1 MSAVLDMFPET
12 DVDRVR
18 EITSIGAGHAATA
31 LAAMIGCPCVMRVPQ
46 MRLLPPERIDDAPLA
61 VDPSDG
67 DGRPPVGIFFEIDGG
82 FGGVVGLLFPASTCA
97 SLIEIM
103 TGKAAEENSPEIM
116 TSVLRE
122 AGNILVSHVANAIS
136 ETLGLAVLPSVPV
149 LAMEDAVSALGS
161 LLATREREGPALRL
175 ETEIADR
182 DRGVRAV
189 LVFVP
194 DQLSRVAPAPGF

>member
-1 MSAVLDMFPET
+1 MELFGESNI
-12 DVDRVR
+12 DRAR

-31 LAAMIGCPCVMRVPQ
+31 LAAMVGRPCEMRVPQ
-46 MRLLPPERIDDAPLA
+46 MRLLPPERLDAPLA
-61 VDPSDG
+61 IDPSDG
-67 DGRPPVGIFFEIDGG
+67 DSRPPVGIFFEIDGG
-82 FGGVVGLLFPASTCA
+82 FGGVVGLLFPASTCSA
-97 SLIEIM
+97 LIETM
-103 TGKAAEENSPEIM
+103 TGRPAEENSAEIM

-136 ETLGLAVLPSVPV
+136 ETLGIAVLPSVPV
-149 LAMEDAVSALGS
+149 LAMEDAVAALGS

-182 DRGVRAV
+182 EREIRGV

-194 DQLSRVAPAPGF
+194 DQVDRVAPAPGF

>member
-1 MSAVLDMFPET
+1 MSAVLEQFPAT
-12 DVDRVR
+12 DVDRAR

-31 LAAMIGCPCVMRVPQ
+31 LAAMIGRPCEMRVPQ
-46 MRLLPPERIDDAPLA
+46 MRLLPPPRLDTPLA
-61 VDPSDG
+61 IDPSDG
-67 DGRPPVGIFFEIDGG
+67 DGRAPVGTFFEIDGG

-97 SLIEIM
+97 ALIELM

-149 LAMEDAVSALGS
+149 LAMSDAVSALGS

-182 DRGVRAV
+182 GREIRAV

-194 DQLSRVAPAPGF
+194 DHLSHVAPAPGF